1 MAGKVSSPLENA
13 SGKTKDSVQTTL
25 DQIPP
30 SPNRLKI
37 LKLVTTQKKFS
48 QCSKTQHTG
57 EKNINIPPLP
67 DNFYYR
73 SPYSPVSYY
82 LCLPVF
88 YFTLR
93 STPIPHCLSDVQLI
107 PPCDRILLEMTYSDL
122 YKWAIKELRTA
133 VMQADMKFKSRGI
146 NPAIPPVDTS
156 KVALLF

>member
-1 MAGKVSSPLENA
+1 MAGKVSSPLENV

-48 QCSKTQHTG
+48 QCSETPAYRG
-57 EKNINIPPLP
+57 KNINIPPLP
-67 DNFYYR
+67 DNFYYS
-73 SPYSPVSYY
+73 SPYSPVSSY
-82 LCLPVF
+82 LCC
-88 YFTLR
+88 